1 MKRLFAVTAAAALA
15 GLFAVSL
22 ATSAAPPPNA
32 GGGGSSGGGGGGGGT
47 PGGGGKTPPEYGDLW
62 ILYRDSNGVP
72 YVTPTN
78 GAEGMCVQPLP
89 SADCPVDCQTDGW
102 ADGVLTTVQVV
113 DLDQAL
119 CGVPA
124 ECAICTQE
132 VEFERDNVIR
142 AKESVLTSQLEDAT
156 IKLATAGC
164 LSLDPAGR
172 PVASSVVDG
181 SVVSSAIDSPIQSL
195 GIYGKYMQD
204 GYLGLAEGDIDLYAV
219 DWLDTAARAM
229 GGSFAKENV
238 SDKLDM
244 VVYMNEILG
253 LTQGP
258 EASLLCNPCLT
269 QQVREEYQG
278 AMRTVTKSFLD
289 YSGYAYNRYANFAN
303 LPYEAY
309 IHAQEFEGQY
319 PALGDVMEGYFE
331 YDFAVGDGTSVY
343 TTGPISETVFDA
355 NSESLNLVGF
365 AQAADDARAVIN
377 FMHSN
382 PLHEEYVTPIPC
394 TNATPE
400 HFDIFISPR
409 SGLKVPIKMAAAGD
423 GREGSVTVENGGPAT
438 ATGVSVVVT
447 GEYWV
452 GGDQKF
458 VQLLDGMGGEAI
470 FTSPMPVDPIEPGYS
485 ATIPFFFVM
494 MESADIT
501 WTARAYPDD
510 VNAANNVVTK
520 TTIVKKPKGG
530 GGGGGDH

>member
-1 MKRLFAVTAAAALA
+1 MKRTFAVTVAAALA
-15 GLFAVSL
+15 GLL
-22 ATSAAPPPNA
+22 AFSAGAPAAPPPNA

-62 ILYRDSNGVP
+62 ILYRNDNGVP
-72 YVTPTN
+72 YVTPYL
-78 GAEGMCVQPLP
+78 EGQGGCVQPLP
-89 SADCPVDCQTDGW
+89 SADCPEDCITDGVPNGT
-102 ADGVLTTVQVV
+102 DVV
-113 DLDQAL
+113 VLDQAL

-124 ECAICTQE
+124 ECAICPQE

-142 AKESVLTSQLEDAT
+142 AKESVLATQLEDAT

-164 LSLDPAGR
+164 VTLDPAGR

-181 SVVSSAIDSPIQSL
+181 IVASSTIDSPIQNL
-195 GIYGKYMQD
+195 GFYKKLMQD
-204 GYLGLAEGDIDLYAV
+204 GYLGLEDGDMDLYA
-219 DWLDTAARAM
+219 DWLTSAARAL
-229 GGSFAKENV
+229 GGSFAKENEG
-238 SDKLDM
+238 DKLDM
-244 VVYMNEILG
+244 IVYMNEILG
-253 LTQGP
+253 LTGP
-258 EASLLCNPCLT
+258 QNDEDEGPSVLCNPCLT
-269 QQVREEYQG
+269 QQVREEYMG
-278 AMRTVTKSFLD
+278 AMRTVTKFFLN
-289 YSGYAYNRYANFAN
+289 YTGYAYNRDANFAN
-303 LPYEAY
+303 LPHEAY
-309 IHAQEFEGQY
+309 IRAQTEFPQW
-319 PALGDVMEGYFE
+319 PAQGPIMDGYFE
-331 YDFAVGDGTSVY
+331 YALADGLGGSDY
-343 TTGPISETVFDA
+343 KTGPISPTVFDV
-355 NSESLNLVGF
+355 NMIGDDLIGF
-365 AQAADDARAVIN
+365 AQEADDTRAVIN

-382 PLHEEYVTPIPC
+382 PLDDSYVTPIPC
-394 TNATPE
+394 ANTVPE

-409 SGLKVPIKMAAAGD
+409 SGLKVPVRMAAAGD

-438 ATGVSVVVT
+438 AMGVTVMVV

-458 VQLLDGMGGEAI
+458 VQLLDGMGGEPI